1 MKMIKAILL
10 VVGIILVSN
19 VNADVELYDIYP
31 NCFDYVFRGEV
42 ILPNGKS
49 MLTFEDLKFQ
59 KVILNVGDKL
69 RNITIK
75 SYDKGDKTTQLNNA
89 GDIEY
94 TKPKIASVTLATN
107 DGKELVLPLN
117 KPVYFPGYLGKFVD
131 TKTIVIQIARDKG
144 VINDGANLCTVTSI
158 SSNKVVLTYGNKSKT
173 YKPMTKAEK
182 DALEASVKGMKKAE
196 VVKGIKKY
204 DKITQA
210 PKAKLSEG
218 YQEYRDFIF
227 EESKAQANQQPI
239 DIQEFNTSLNDAK
252 KKMSMDHVGGA
263 EKQAKPID
271 TYSTPQSD
279 GYDGVVKEDNYREK
293 ETKTK

>member
-1 MKMIKAILL
+1 M
-10 VVGIILVSN
+10 
-19 VNADVELYDIYP
+19 
-31 NCFDYVFRGEV
+31 
-42 ILPNGKS
+42 PNGKT

-75 SYDKGDKTTQLNNA
+75 SYDKGNQTSKLNAA
-89 GDIEY
+89 GDIVY
-94 TKPKIASVTLATN
+94 IKPTIPSVTLAAN

-117 KPVYFPGYLGKFVD
+117 QAVYFPGYLGKFVD
-131 TKTIVIQIARDKG
+131 TKTIAIQIARDKG

-158 SSNKVVLTYGNKSKT
+158 SSNKVVLTYDNKSKT

-182 DALEASVKGMKKAE
+182 DTLAASVKGMKKAE

-204 DKITQA
+204 DKMTQA
-210 PKAKLSEG
+210 PEAKLSEG